1 MIGRKTQ
8 IDKSAAG
15 RIIKHSIPASQ
26 RIPTTSGAALARS
39 QAEAAVAEQL
49 GTSHRFRH
57 IAKDTEEMSES
68 EEEEELQGD
77 EAEGFLNDLDEEIKA
92 KDDGVDAGEG
102 SSEGEG
108 RKRKRAEDFGEC
120 PSHSRHEGTANE
132 IAK

>member
-15 RIIKHSIPASQ
+15 RTIKHSIPASQ

-68 EEEEELQGD
+68 EEEEELEGD
-77 EAEGFLNDLDEEIKA
+77 EAEGFLHDIDEEIKA
-92 KDDGVDAGEG
+92 KDDGVDASEG

-108 RKRKRAEDFGEC
+108 RKRKRAEDFGKF
-120 PSHSRHEGTANE
+120 PGDLRREGTADE